1 MPPTGRW
8 RKAETKANS
17 DNVKD
22 MNSAYFSAVEMI
34 HASPSQ
40 SQQVTFVRNPVK
52 IPIPIPIPIFNKS
65 LFGPRMRDGR

>member
-40 SQQVTFVRNPVK
+40 SQQVTFVRNPLK
-52 IPIPIPIPIFNKS
+52 THINS
-65 LFGPRMRDGR
+65 NT